1 MPTQLT
7 QAPAPGARVLI
18 RDEEWL
24 VQRADASEHG
34 GWQLACVGVSETVR
48 NRQAL
53 FLSVLDEVTV
63 LDPAGTELVFDISP
77 GFIEGRLAIEARL
90 RQSAVQGEALVMG
103 QHGVMDTM
111 PFQLE
116 PTCRA
121 LQSLRPRLLIA
132 DTVGLGKTL
141 EAGILTAELMRR
153 GRARRILVVTTK
165 SMMRQF
171 QQEFWNRFTI
181 ALTRLDSA
189 GIQRI
194 RRDIPA
200 NHNPF
205 NYFDRTIISVDT
217 LKRDSEYRHYL
228 EKAWWDLIIIDEAHN
243 VSYKG
248 NRTQSNRLAD
258 LLSRRS
264 DALIL
269 LTATPHNGRKDSFA
283 SLMRMLDPTA
293 LPKNVRDYTRAD
305 VEHLFIRRFKQDVR
319 GQIKQAFPERQV
331 YKLPTHATPAEN
343 AAFDCL
349 SHLELASDAA
359 RRDGALLF
367 RTVLEKALF
376 SSPAACLQTLRERIG
391 RLERRDA
398 AHPDLAALCEL
409 QQHVQAIDPAQ
420 FSKLQRLVSL
430 LKGTETPAAT
440 PGMPVAATGSSAA
453 TAASS
458 GVPGTLA
465 PPLKGKA
472 NASCATATAASPLPQ
487 WRWTGTDPTDRLV
500 LFTERIE
507 TLHFLQQHLPAM
519 LGLKGEAVAILHGQL
534 PDQEIQQTVEN
545 FGRTHSPLRLLIA
558 SDVASEGLN
567 LHYQAHRLIHF
578 DIPWSLM
585 VFQQRNGRVDRYG
598 QTRAPMIGYLYTQPD
613 DERIRGDLR
622 YLEILVEK
630 DEQAAH
636 NIGDPSVFMGLYDEE
651 AEAQKVAG
659 AIEGQQTAEAF
670 SAELDANAA
679 QDIADPFAELF
690 GHSGDGG
697 SATDAGHE
705 TGARG
710 DTAGEGSGRLP
721 GDVCEVA
728 TGTAATASAAPLH
741 SDSRGNRGQGTSA
754 VAATQTLP
762 TLFRSHF
769 HYLRDGLRW
778 LYDPRPVVRHDGV
791 RRYDGSVRYDGGAAR
806 SRSGIRVEVDD
817 ASQTLSFQPDREL
830 SLLLS
835 RELAPEMWPD
845 DNHFTLSASAEA
857 VNGAISHAR
866 NDDHWPRVQYAWPLH
881 PVAQWLDYKL
891 LASFGRQRAPLI
903 RVPAGVPS
911 SAGMTHPLPAA
922 FGSGTDRSG
931 APAAGATAAATTAP
945 LQSGDALI
953 IVLAQLPNR
962 RGQTMLSDWMAI
974 RLNAQGQVQRPVLGL
989 PEALR
994 LAGLDA
1000 AARRDI
1006 PNDGSAPEAGF
1017 IKRLEEALPAVLGAA
1032 QAYLRPHK
1040 QQLDQHNRTRL
1051 QAELDK
1057 LRTLQGKHAAQLE
1070 LELQHGIE
1078 QVNAAKRQREEAATE
1093 RLFDEY
1099 TQWARDTLNLDDRAQ
1114 YTVVAAVLAQ

>member
-1 MPTQLT
+1 MSSQLT

-53 FLSVLDEVTV
+53 FLSVLDEVT
-63 LDPAGTELVFDISP
+63 LIDPARTELVFDISP

-116 PTCRA
+116 PTRRA

-205 NYFDRTIISVDT
+205 SHFDRTIISVDT

-228 EKAWWDLIIIDEAHN
+228 ENAWWDLIIIDEAHN

-319 GQIKQAFPERQV
+319 KQIKQAFPERQV
-331 YKLPTHATPAEN
+331 YKLPAHATPAEN

-391 RLERRDA
+391 RLEKRDA
-398 AHPDLAALCEL
+398 AHPDLTALREL
-409 QQHVQAIDPAQ
+409 QQRVQAIDPAQ
-420 FSKLQRLVSL
+420 FSKLQRLVAL
-430 LKGTETPAAT
+430 LKGTA
-440 PGMPVAATGSSAA
+440 
-453 TAASS
+453 
-458 GVPGTLA
+458 
-465 PPLKGKA
+465 K
-472 NASCATATAASPLPQ
+472 ASCAAAHAIAPEPTLTSATATGTGTGTGAASAADAAGGAFRASVICTTPPAASHLPQ
-487 WRWTGTDPTDRLV
+487 WCWTGTDPADRLV

-507 TLHFLQQHLPAM
+507 TLHFLHQHLPAM

-598 QTRAPMIGYLYTQPD
+598 QTRTPMIGYLYTQPD

-670 SAELDANAA
+670 SAELDANAV
-679 QDIADPFAELF
+679 QDITDPFAELF
-690 GHSGDGG
+690 GHGGDGG
-697 SATDAGHE
+697 SSDHGASSDDGGHATDTGHE
-705 TGARG
+705 TGAHG
-710 DTAGEGSGRLP
+710 DTAGN
-721 GDVCEVA
+721 D
-728 TGTAATASAAPLH
+728 T
-741 SDSRGNRGQGTSA
+741 
-754 VAATQTLP
+754 ATQTLP
-762 TLFRSHF
+762 TLFRTHF

-778 LYDPRPVVRHDGV
+778 LYNPRPVVRHDGV
-791 RRYDGSVRYDGGAAR
+791 RRYDGSVRYDGGGAQG
-806 SRSGIRVEVDD
+806 STSMRVEEDD
-817 ASQTLSFQPDREL
+817 ATQTLSFQPDREL

-911 SAGMTHPLPAA
+911 SAGMAQPSPAA
-922 FGSGTDRSG
+922 SGSGAGRSGALAAG
-931 APAAGATAAATTAP
+931 APAAAATAP
-945 LQSGDALI
+945 LQSGEALI

-974 RLNAQGQVQRPVLGL
+974 RLNALGQVQRPVLGL
-989 PEALR
+989 PEALQ

-1000 AARRDI
+1000 AACRDI
-1006 PNDGSAPEAGF
+1006 PNDGRAPDAGV
-1017 IKRLEEALPAVLGAA
+1017 ITRLQAALPAVLGAA
-1032 QAYLRPHK
+1032 QAHLRPHK